1 VSYKELAP
9 SFYNRVI
16 NVVREV
22 GEGEKLLNVGCSD
35 GFMERKLQGKFSKM
49 VGLDINAADIEV
61 AKSGK
66 ANEMEFIV
74 GAAEKLPFPA
84 NTFGKIICMEVLE
97 HVEDDRK
104 ALAEMYR
111 VLKKN
116 GELILTVPQR
126 KYPWTFDPINA
137 FLEKVFRFHLPLGV
151 WGYGDDRVYT
161 DAELRKLFGEAGFKI
176 SGTRY
181 VSHYFLGLCEN
192 YISQILQPLV
202 KADPSN
208 KAGRGKAAISRD
220 KHPPKILTKIR
231 DFVIAADERL
241 FPESKTSIDILV
253 RAVK

>member
-1 VSYKELAP
+1 MSYKELAP

-16 NVVREV
+16 NVVNEV

-35 GFMERKLQGKFSKM
+35 GLMERKLQGKFSKL
-49 VGLDINAADIEV
+49 VGIDINPIDIEV

-66 ANEMEFIV
+66 SKEMDFIV
-74 GAAEKLPFPA
+74 GAAEKIPFPA
-84 NTFGKIICMEVLE
+84 NTFDRIICMEVLE
-97 HVEDDRK
+97 HVEDDKK

-111 VLKKN
+111 VLKKG

-137 FLEKVFRFHLPLGV
+137 FLEKVFKFHLPLGV
-151 WGYGDDRVYT
+151 WGYGDDRVYGET
-161 DAELRKLFGEAGFKI
+161 ELQKLFRGAGFKI
-176 SGTRY
+176 SKTRF

-192 YISQILQPLV
+192 YISQLLQPLV

-220 KHPPKILTKIR
+220 KQPPKPLTRIR
-231 DFVIAADERL
+231 DFVIAADEKL
-241 FPESKTSIDILV
+241 FPKSKTSIDILM